1 MAEVIKKNERFT
13 ITDEQVKAAL
23 DPTNM
28 PRVHAQ
34 IAWEACKRWQP
45 LKGDREA
52 KKLLK
57 GLDAFWDSGIARLVN
72 LYPRTQVLMKRAGKI
87 IEISE
92 TFKDLSEDDFKAK
105 IDEYREI
112 YRRSKDDDVSQ
123 MTALAIVREASR
135 RATGMAHY
143 QNQIAC
149 ALAITRHCLAEM
161 ATGEGKTLTATMPA
175 VLEGW
180 RGRGVHVM
188 TSNDYLAHRD
198 AEEMRPVYEYCGLK
212 VASVTNEMEPNARR
226 DAYYADVTYATHQNV
241 AADYLRDKLQ
251 LGNIRSLT
259 QSILDRVRSGKKGI
273 SGKLVMRG
281 LAAAVIDEADSI
293 LVDESVTPLII
304 SGDSDSAEEEAAYH
318 EAREL
323 ALKLIENV
331 DYKINVK
338 FKEVEFTKQGKQHL
352 EELTE
357 EMEGIWQSGRMRE
370 EWVNQALTA
379 AHLFNEG
386 EQYIID
392 DKKVVIVDE
401 STGRLM
407 PDRTWRAG
415 LHQAVEAK
423 EGVPISGAKET
434 LARISFQRFFRLYP
448 RIGGMTGT
456 GWEARNEMWQMYRLP
471 TVRIPT
477 NKPCIREQLTEK
489 VFGNDEQ
496 RWQGVIEEVKRVHK
510 TKRPI
515 LIGTRSI
522 ETSEKMSELLKE
534 AGIEHQVL
542 NAVNHEEEADIV
554 SEAGKESRVTVATN
568 MAGRGTD
575 IKLKQEVK
583 DLGGLHVV
591 SCERNETGR
600 VDRQLFGRA
609 GRQGDPG
616 SAISFCAMDDDLIVR
631 YGPNAISKV
640 MSRYTNA
647 SKAFDQAQAKAEKR
661 AYAQR
666 KSVLKQDDWLRKNLG
681 FAGSEH

>member
-1 MAEVIKKNERFT
+1 MSHVIRQGEDLT
-13 ITDEQVKAAL
+13 IKTDPGLPQFNTDA
-23 DPTNM
+23 M
-28 PRVHAQ
+28 PRVSSM

-57 GLDAFWDSGIARLVN
+57 GLDAFWDSGTARVVN
-72 LYPRTQVLMKRAGKI
+72 IYPRTRVLMKRAKKI
-87 IEISE
+87 MHISDG
-92 TFKDLSEDDFKAK
+92 FQKLSEEEFKEK
-105 IDEYREI
+105 IEEYREI
-112 YRRSKDDDVSQ
+112 YRRSKDNDEVQ

-135 RATGMAHY
+135 RSVGMAHY

-180 RGRGVHVM
+180 RGKGVHVM

-198 AEEMRPVYEYCGLK
+198 SEDMRPVYEYCGLT
-212 VASVTNEMEPNARR
+212 VASVTNEMAPTDRR
-226 DAYYADVTYATHQNV
+226 NAYYCDVTYATHQNV
-241 AADYLRDKLQ
+241 AADFLRDKLQ
-251 LGNIRSLT
+251 LGTIRSLT
-259 QSILDRVRSGKKGI
+259 KAILERVRTGQKSS

-304 SGDSDSAEEEAAYH
+304 SGDNPSGQEEDAFH

-323 ALKLIENV
+323 ALKLVENV
-331 DYKINVK
+331 DYKINAK
-338 FKEVEFTKQGKQHL
+338 FKEVELTKQGKNHL
-352 EELTE
+352 EVLTE
-357 EMEGIWQSGRMRE
+357 DMGGMWQSGRMRN
-370 EWVNQALTA
+370 EWVTQALTA
-379 AHLFNEG
+379 AHMFHKG

-392 DKKVVIVDE
+392 DDKIVIVDE

-423 EGVPISGAKET
+423 EKVTITSAKET

-477 NKPCIREQLTEK
+477 NKPCIRKLLPEK
-489 VFGNDEQ
+489 IFANDEL
-496 RWQGVIEEVKRVHK
+496 RWKGVVDQVAEVNKSG
-510 TKRPI
+510 RPI
-515 LIGTRSI
+515 LIGTRSV
-522 ETSEKMSELLKE
+522 ETSLKLSELLKE
-534 AGIEHQVL
+534 RGIEHKVL
-542 NAVNHEEEADIV
+542 NAVNHAEEADIV
-554 SEAGKESRVTVATN
+554 AEAGKRGRVTVATN

-575 IKLKQEVK
+575 IKLKDEVRE
-583 DLGGLHVV
+583 LGGLHVV
-591 SCERNETGR
+591 SGERNETGR

-616 SAISFCAMDDDLIVR
+616 SAISFAAMDDDLVIR
-631 YGPNAISKV
+631 YGPSKIARYLGKF
-640 MSRYTNA
+640 MSGSR
-647 SKAFDQAQAKAEKR
+647 AFDKAQANAEKQ
-661 AYAQR
+661 AYRQR
-666 KSVLKQDDWLRKNLG
+666 KSVLKQDDWLAKNLG
-681 FAGSEH
+681 FAGREH

>member
-1 MAEVIKKNERFT
+1 MAEVIKQHERFT
-13 ITDEQVKAAL
+13 IADDEIKSAL
-23 DPTNM
+23 DPANM
-28 PRVHAQ
+28 PRIHAQ

-57 GLDAFWDSGIARLVN
+57 GFDAFWDTGIARFVN
-72 LYPRTQVLMKRAGKI
+72 LYPRTHVLMKRAAKI

-92 TFKDLSEDDFKAK
+92 TFKDLSEADFKEK
-105 IDEYREI
+105 IQEYREI
-112 YRRSKDDDVSQ
+112 YRRSKDDDQSQ
-123 MTALAIVREASR
+123 MIALAIVREASR
-135 RATGMAHY
+135 RSTGMAHY

-149 ALAITRHCLAEM
+149 ALAITRHSLAEM

-212 VASVTNEMEPNARR
+212 VSAVTNEMAPNDRR
-226 DAYYADVTYATHQNV
+226 NAYYDDVTYATHQNV

-251 LGNIRSLT
+251 LGSIRSLT
-259 QSILDRVRSGKKGI
+259 HSILDRVRSGKKGV
-273 SGKLVMRG
+273 SNKLVMRG

-304 SGDSDSAEEEAAYH
+304 SGDSDSTEEEAAYH

-323 ALKLIENV
+323 AQQLIENV
-331 DYKINVK
+331 DYKVNVK
-338 FKEVEFTKQGKQHL
+338 FKEVELTRQGNHHL

-357 EMEGIWQSGRMRE
+357 EMKGIWQSGRMRE

-392 DKKVVIVDE
+392 DKKIVIVDE

-423 EGVPISGAKET
+423 EDVPVTGAKET

-477 NKPCIREQLTEK
+477 NKPCVREQLPEK
-489 VFGNDEQ
+489 VFSNDEQ
-496 RWQGVIEEVKRVHK
+496 RWQGVIEEVKRVHQS
-510 TKRPI
+510 KRPI

-522 ETSEKMSELLKE
+522 ETSEKMSDLLKK

-542 NAVNHEEEADIV
+542 NAVNHAEEADIV
-554 SEAGKESRVTVATN
+554 SAAGQEGRVTVATN

-583 DLGGLHVV
+583 DFGGLHVV

-616 SAISFCAMDDDLIVR
+616 SAISFAAMDDDLVIR
-631 YGPNAISKV
+631 YGPSKIARYLGKF
-640 MSRYTNA
+640 MNGSR
-647 SKAFDQAQAKAEKR
+647 AFDKAQQNAEKQ
-661 AYAQR
+661 AYRQR